1 MLVTRSGRPRVYFAT
16 AQAFDTEMENKI
28 ARHQELRG
36 QGWRTIE
43 EPLEIGRTLA
53 SISGDNAVLVDCA
66 TMLLS
71 NHLLAE
77 SDLTEAEAGLMAGL
91 ALSAAPVVIVSNE
104 VGDSVVP
111 ENALARKFQIAQG
124 RLNQKLAAKAD
135 LVIIVIAGLPHVLK
149 GTLP

>member
-1 MLVTRSGRPRVYFAT
+1 MLVIGSGRPRVYLAT
-16 AQAFDTEMENKI
+16 AQAFDSEMEDKI

-53 SISGDNAVLVDCA
+53 GISGDNAVLIDCA
-66 TMLLS
+66 TMWLS

-77 SDLTEAEAGLMAGL
+77 NDLTEAEAGLMAGL

-104 VGDSVVP
+104 VGD
-111 ENALARKFQIAQG
+111 
-124 RLNQKLAAKAD
+124 
-135 LVIIVIAGLPHVLK
+135 
-149 GTLP
+149 